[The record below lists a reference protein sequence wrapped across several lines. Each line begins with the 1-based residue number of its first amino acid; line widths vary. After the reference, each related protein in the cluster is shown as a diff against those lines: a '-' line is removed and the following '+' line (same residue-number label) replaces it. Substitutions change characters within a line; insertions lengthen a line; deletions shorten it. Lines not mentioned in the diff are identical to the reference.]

1 MVPAPGR
8 SSSHTADREPER
20 GGSGPGPG
28 SIRPVI
34 LASFIGTTIE
44 WYDFFLYGTA
54 AALVFN
60 RLFFP
65 TLSPLAGTLSAYG
78 TFAVGFVARPLGG
91 ALFGHYG
98 DRLGRRTMLVW
109 SLLIMGVATALMG
122 LLPGYDRIGVGAP
135 VLLVILRFLQG
146 IGVGGEWGG
155 AVLMA
160 VEHSG
165 ETGKR
170 GIHGSW
176 PQMGVPAGLL
186 LSTGVFALFSGT
198 LSDSEFLAWGWRV
211 PFLLSTLLIGVGL
224 FIRLRLLET
233 PVFTRLQ
240 ETSTTAAAPLIEV
253 FRRHP
258 REILVGMAM
267 RFGQNVLFYI
277 FTVFALSYGE
287 KTLGYSKSAML
298 FGLAVAAVVGL
309 FTIPVFGALSDRF
322 GRRPVYLAGAVIS
335 LLYAFPFFW
344 LLGLGPGFVPL
355 AIVLGL
361 NVGQDLMYGPQA
373 AYFAELFATRV
384 RYSGASLVYQLTS
397 VFSGGLA
404 PLIATLLLARRGVW
418 AVAGYMAA
426 SCAISVIGALF
437 APETHRASLGGP
449 AITRTDG
456 Q

>member
-1 MVPAPGR
+1 MRAEPAGVAR
-8 SSSHTADREPER
+8 AN
-20 GGSGPGPG
+20 

-34 LASFIGTTIE
+34 FASFIGTTIE

-60 RLFFP
+60 KLFFP

-78 TFAVGFVARPLGG
+78 TFAVGFLARPLGG

-98 DRLGRRTMLVW
+98 DRFGRRSMLVW
-109 SLLIMGVATALMG
+109 SLVIMGVATALMG
-122 LLPGYDRIGVGAP
+122 LLPGYDRIGVWAP
-135 VLLVILRFLQG
+135 ALLVALRFFQG

-165 ETGKR
+165 EAGKR
-170 GIHGSW
+170 GLHGSW

-186 LSTGVFALFSGT
+186 LSTGVFALFSGAFPEA
-198 LSDSEFLAWGWRV
+198 SFLAWGWRV
-211 PFLLSTLLIGVGL
+211 PFLLSTLLIAVGL

-233 PVFTRLQ
+233 PAFSRLQ
-240 ETSTTAAAPLIEV
+240 ETRDTSPAPLVEV
-253 FRRHP
+253 VRRHP

-287 KTLGYSKSAML
+287 KTLGYSKSTML
-298 FGLAVAAVVGL
+298 FGLATAALVGL
-309 FTIPVFGALSDRF
+309 GTIPLFGALSDRV

-344 LLGLGPGFVPL
+344 LLDAGPGFVPL

-384 RYSGASLVYQLTS
+384 RYSGVSVVYQLTS

-404 PLIATLLLARRGVW
+404 PFIATLLLAKHG
-418 AVAGYMAA
+418 AVAVAAYMAG
-426 SCAISVIGALF
+426 SCAISVVGALL
-437 APETHRASLGGP
+437 APETHRVSLGHP
-449 AITRTDG
+449 SAS
-456 Q
+456 